1 MNLVRVIRLCQLNHA
16 HHGQKVCRRKRILG
30 PLLFLHRGFGIGPKS
45 SEESTKSG
53 KVVVSQASIK
63 TAKQKAETSAAPL
76 LLLVDGHSLAFRC
89 YYAFRRNGKGLCA
102 ISQIPTSVTHGFL
115 KCLLE
120 YSCAM
125 NPQGV
130 AVAFDSNA
138 PSFRQ
143 KRDMH
148 YKANRDAH
156 PEDFCMDLNNLQGVL
171 RNAFRIPIFECP
183 GYEADD
189 VLGTLANKAV
199 DDGWRVR
206 ILTGDQDL
214 FQLVDDIRDIA
225 CLYLES
231 KSHKYANSIRPMD
244 ADRVLAKLGVVP
256 SSIVDFKALAGD
268 SSDNFPGVKGI
279 GSKTASRLLR
289 EHKTLD
295 SIYASLDQ
303 SLTIG
308 PTVKKKLYDDR
319 EAAYHCQF
327 LAKIKVDVP
336 LDTPISWELA
346 QADVET
352 LADNLQELNLKY
364 LQGRFCDLIKI
375 FSNNAQCHEFDLK
388 LQLLLAFRQREGHS
402 NVPPKHV
409 EHGVNLGKWFH
420 KQRACHRK
428 GPLHAGRQVQLEE
441 AGVLWHLTKGF
452 LDANNFN

>member
-1 MNLVRVIRLCQLNHA
+1 M
-16 HHGQKVCRRKRILG
+16 
-30 PLLFLHRGFGIGPKS
+30 
-45 SEESTKSG
+45 
-53 KVVVSQASIK
+53 
-63 TAKQKAETSAAPL
+63 
-76 LLLVDGHSLAFRC
+76 
-89 YYAFRRNGKGLCA
+89 
-102 ISQIPTSVTHGFL
+102 
-115 KCLLE
+115 
-120 YSCAM
+120 
-125 NPQGV
+125 
-130 AVAFDSNA
+130 
-138 PSFRQ
+138 
-143 KRDMH
+143 
-148 YKANRDAH
+148 
-156 PEDFCMDLNNLQGVL
+156 L

-256 SSIVDFKALAGD
+256 SSIVDFKALVGD

-279 GSKTASRLLR
+279 GSKTASGLLR

-346 QADVET
+346 QVDVET

-375 FSNNAQCHEFDLK
+375 FSNNVQCHEFDLK

-402 NVPPKHV
+402 NVPQKQF
-409 EHGVNLGKWFH
+409 ENGVNLGKWLSS
-420 KQRACHRK
+420 QRACHRK
-428 GPLHAGRQVQLEE
+428 GLLHADRQVQLEE
-441 AGVLWHLTKGF
+441 AGVLWHLRKGDFDLKLQLLLVFRQREGHSNVTQKHVENGVNLGKWLSSQRACHRKGLLHAARQVQLEEAGVLWHLPKGNFDLKLQLLLAFTQREGHSNVPQKHVENGVNLGQWLSSQRACHRKGRLHADRQVQLEEAGVLWHLPKGF
-452 LDANNFN
+452 LQTDNFKVKLQLLLAFRQREGHSNAPQRKCLKTLKGR